1 MNIEMLPLR
10 PTTDQLAKMA
20 YVYIRQSS
28 LMQVTRHAE
37 STEIQYSLVERAVQ
51 LGWPRERVEIIDE
64 DLGKSGADAYARGGF
79 QHLLA
84 EISLARAGLVLSYD
98 ASRLARNNR
107 DWYQL
112 LEVCSIFGTLIAD
125 GERLYDPRLYHDR
138 LLLGLTGMLSE
149 AELHQLKQRMQ
160 AGARHKAERGELR
173 QGLPVGLARGPA
185 GEVILNPDEEVQ
197 ARIRLVFE
205 KFREIRSASGVMRYL
220 RAANLPLPARPRAGP
235 APHEIVWQPARTS
248 AILDMLHN
256 PAYAGAYV
264 YGRKLLE
271 PARRSP
277 GHPSGGRILQ
287 PIDKWEICL
296 HNRYPAYIAWDEFVA
311 NQAQLHANSLKYR
324 EEQPGVARKGQAL
337 LQGIVR
343 CGRCGALLHL
353 HYSGPQGEFPEYRC
367 SADQSQFGGTDCQ
380 RVRALALDTQVER
393 RFLEALQPDQV
404 TLALA
409 ALAHLEQEEQA
420 ENKQWEL
427 RLERAHYEAKRAE
440 RQYQA
445 VEPEN
450 RLVAHSLEK
459 QWEERLRAVETVE
472 KEYHA
477 WKASRF
483 GSLTE
488 ADREAIVALG
498 SDLPALWQA
507 ATTTNTE
514 RKQMLR
520 LVIREVIV
528 DSKRAEGQVW
538 VQINWQTGAQEQFW
552 YQRRV
557 SSYAVFAGT
566 QALEQRVRELNA
578 AGLMDAQIAA
588 TLEREGYQT
597 PGLVHPITS
606 KIVCHLRAKW
616 KIPTVK
622 LNHNQQNPAQWED
635 GSYSVEGAAARLGV
649 SQDAIFTW
657 LKTGRLKGEHLG
669 RSMPWKISLTEDDE
683 RRLHEWLQ
691 CQGRRTRRSKREAL

>member
-1 MNIEMLPLR
+1 MNAEFLPLT
-10 PTTDQLAKMA
+10 PTTDQRAKMA

-37 STEIQYSLVERAVQ
+37 STDLQYSLVQRAVA
-51 LGWPRERVEIIDE
+51 LGWPRERVELIDE
-64 DLGKSGADAYARGGF
+64 DLGKSGAQAEARGGF
-79 QHLLA
+79 QRLLA
-84 EISLARAGLVLSYD
+84 EISLARVGLVLSFD

-138 LLLGLTGMLSE
+138 LLLGLSGMMSE

-205 KFREIRSASGVMRYL
+205 KFRVIRAASGVMRYFQ
-220 RAANLPLPARPRAGP
+220 AAHLPLPARPRVGP

-248 AILDMLHN
+248 AILDILHN

-264 YGRKLLE
+264 YGRKLLD
-271 PARRSP
+271 PAHRTP
-277 GHPSGGRILQ
+277 AHPQGGRILQ

-296 HNRYPAYIAWDEFVA
+296 HNRYPAYISWEEFVA
-311 NQAQLHANSLKYR
+311 NQERLRANSLKYR
-324 EEQPGVARKGQAL
+324 EERPGMARKGQAL

-343 CGRCGALLHL
+343 CGRCGALFHL
-353 HYSGPQGEFPEYRC
+353 HYSGRQGEWPEYRC

-380 RVRALALDTQVER
+380 RVRALALDRQVEQ
-393 RFLEALQPDQV
+393 RFLQALQPDQV

-409 ALAHLEQEEQA
+409 ALAQLEQEEQA
-420 ENKQWEL
+420 ESKQWEL
-427 RLERAHYEAKRAE
+427 RLERARDLAKRAE

-450 RLVAHSLEK
+450 RLVARSLEK
-459 QWEERLRAVETVE
+459 QWEEQLRAVETAE

-477 WKASRF
+477 WKSRRF
-483 GSLTE
+483 GTLTQT
-488 ADREAIVALG
+488 DRDAIVVLG

-507 ATTTNTE
+507 STTTNAE

-520 LVIREVIV
+520 LVIQEVIV
-528 DSKRAEGQVW
+528 DSKRADGQVW
-538 VQINWQTGAQEQFW
+538 VQINWQTGVQEQFW

-557 SSYAVFAGT
+557 HSYVVFAGA

-578 AGLMDAQIAA
+578 AGLMDAPIAA
-588 TLEREGYQT
+588 ALTAEGYQT
-597 PGLVHPITS
+597 PGLIQPITS

-622 LNHNQQNPAQWED
+622 LNRNQHNPVQWED
-635 GSYSVEGAAARLGV
+635 GSYSVEGAAAKLGV
-649 SQDAIFTW
+649 DQSTIFIW
-657 LKTGRLKGEHLG
+657 LKTGRLKGEHLA
-669 RSMPWKISLTEDDE
+669 RSMPWKIYLTEEDE

-691 CQGRRTRRSKREAL
+691 RARRSKREAL

>member
-1 MNIEMLPLR
+1 MNAELLPLT
-10 PTTDQLAKMA
+10 PTTDQRAKMA

-37 STEIQYSLVERAVQ
+37 STELQYSLVERAVQ
-51 LGWPRERVEIIDE
+51 LGWPRERVEVIDE
-64 DLGKSGADAYARGGF
+64 DLGKSGADAFARGGF
-79 QHLLA
+79 QYLLA
-84 EISLARAGLVLSYD
+84 EISLARAGLVLSFD

-205 KFREIRSASGVMRYL
+205 KFREIRSAGGVMRFL
-220 RAANLPLPARPRAGP
+220 RAAHLPLPARPRVGP
-235 APHEIVWQPARTS
+235 APYEVVWQPARTS
-248 AILDMLHN
+248 AILDILHN

-264 YGRKLLE
+264 YGRKQLV
-271 PARRSP
+271 PARRIP
-277 GHPSGGRILQ
+277 AHPCGGRILQ

-343 CGRCGALLHL
+343 CGRCGALFHL
-353 HYSGPQGEFPEYRC
+353 HYSGQQGEWPEYRC

-380 RVRALALDTQVER
+380 RVRALALDRQVEE
-393 RFLEALQPDQV
+393 RFLEALRPDHL

-409 ALAHLEQEEQA
+409 ALAQLEQEEQA
-420 ENKQWEL
+420 ESKQWEL
-427 RLERAHYEAKRAE
+427 RLERARYQAKRAE

-450 RLVAHSLEK
+450 RLVARSLEK
-459 QWEERLRAVETVE
+459 QWEEQLRAVETVE

-477 WKASRF
+477 WKSSRF
-483 GSLTE
+483 GSLTQ

-507 ATTTNTE
+507 PTTTSAE

-528 DSKRAEGQVW
+528 DSKRADGQVW

-557 SSYAVFAGT
+557 SSYAVFAGA
-566 QALEQRVRELNA
+566 QALEQRIRELNA

-606 KIVCHLRAKW
+606 KIVCHLREKW

-622 LNHNQQNPAQWED
+622 LNRNEHNPAQWED
-635 GSYSVEGAAARLGV
+635 GSYSVEGAAAKLGV
-649 SQDAIFTW
+649 DQSTIFNW
-657 LKTGRLKGEHLG
+657 LKTGKLTGEHLA
-669 RSMPWKISLTEDDE
+669 RSMPWKIYITEEDVI
-683 RRLHEWLQ
+683 RLHEWL
-691 CQGRRTRRSKREAL
+691 RRARRSKREAL

>member
-1 MNIEMLPLR
+1 
-10 PTTDQLAKMA
+10 
-20 YVYIRQSS
+20 
-28 LMQVTRHAE
+28 
-37 STEIQYSLVERAVQ
+37 VERAVK

-64 DLGKSGADAYARGGF
+64 DLGKSGADAFARGGF

-84 EISLARAGLVLSYD
+84 EISLARAGLVLSFD

-138 LLLGLTGMLSE
+138 LLLGLTGMRSS

-160 AGARHKAERGELR
+160 AGVRHKAERGELR

-205 KFREIRSASGVMRYL
+205 KFREIRSAGGVMRYL
-220 RAANLPLPARPRAGP
+220 RAAQLPLPARPRVGP
-235 APHEIVWQPARTS
+235 APYEVVWQPARTS
-248 AILDMLHN
+248 AILDILHN

-264 YGRKLLE
+264 YGRKLLDPTRRT
-271 PARRSP
+271 PA
-277 GHPSGGRILQ
+277 HPAGGRILQ
-287 PIDKWEICL
+287 PLDKWEICL
-296 HNRYPAYIAWDEFVA
+296 HNRYPAYITWEEFVA
-311 NQAQLHANSLKYR
+311 NQAQLRTNSLRYR
-324 EEQPGVARKGQAL
+324 EERPGVARKGQAL

-343 CGRCGALLHL
+343 CGQCGALLHL

-380 RVRALALDTQVER
+380 RVRALALDTQVEQ
-393 RFLEALQPDQV
+393 RFLQALQPDQL

-409 ALAHLEQEEQA
+409 ALAQLEQEEQA

-427 RLERAHYEAKRAE
+427 RQERVRYQAKRAE

-450 RLVAHSLEK
+450 RLVARELPK
-459 QWEERLRAVETVE
+459 QWEEQLRTVETME
-472 KEYHA
+472 KECHA
-477 WKASRF
+477 WKSSRF
-483 GSLTE
+483 GSF
-488 ADREAIVALG
+488 AQAHREAIVALG
-498 SDLPALWQA
+498 SDLPTLWR
-507 ATTTNTE
+507 ATTTGNTE
-514 RKQMLR
+514 RKQMMR

-538 VQINWQTGAQEQFW
+538 VQINWQTGAKAHFW

-557 SSYAVFAGT
+557 SSYAVFSGT
-566 QALEQRVRELNA
+566 PALAQRVREFNA
-578 AGLMDAQIAA
+578 AGMIDAQIAA
-588 TLEREGYQT
+588 ALEREGYQT

-606 KIVCHLRAKW
+606 KIVCHLRHQW
-616 KIPTVK
+616 QIPTVK
-622 LNHNQQNPAQWED
+622 LNHNQHNPAQWED
-635 GSYSVEGAAARLGV
+635 GSYSVEGAAAKLSV
-649 SQDAIFTW
+649 SQDTIFTW

-669 RSMPWKISLTEDDE
+669 RSMPWKIRLTEDDE
-683 RRLHEWLQ
+683 RRLNAWLRS
-691 CQGRRTRRSKREAL
+691 QGRRTKRSQREAS